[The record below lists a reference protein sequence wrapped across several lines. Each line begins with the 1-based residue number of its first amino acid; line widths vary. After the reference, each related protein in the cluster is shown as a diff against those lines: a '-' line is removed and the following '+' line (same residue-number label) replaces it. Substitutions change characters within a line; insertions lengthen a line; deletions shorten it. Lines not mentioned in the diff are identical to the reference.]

1 MIEKRRVI
9 RGVAV
14 LAVALAA
21 GHLVQT
27 LASGTSKPVK
37 VAVETRV
44 APQDIVT
51 LAADAE
57 AGTPKAGHALPP
69 LASQAALP
77 LAPKAASMAMAP
89 ALPSDPSSAETAATA
104 APQDTCPVSFEVFS
118 EPSAMIGLTLIA
130 PCRVN
135 ERVTLKHAGLVVSAQ
150 TTATGGLFTAL
161 PAMDSAGSVE
171 VLFADGQT
179 AMAAVAM
186 PELAALR
193 RFAVQWQAD
202 DAFQLHAFEDGAG
215 YGDPGEVSAANPH
228 RPAPGVPAIGGFL
241 TLLGDPA
248 TDAPLLAEVYSF
260 PADPAQSV
268 EVVVEAEVTA
278 KTCGRELLAET
289 ISSIGGRAEG
299 ADLTLAMPDC
309 DAVGD
314 FLVLN
319 NLAPSLTISAEN

>member
-9 RGVAV
+9 RSVAV

-27 LASGTSKPVK
+27 LASGTADPVK
-37 VAVETRV
+37 VAVETIV
-44 APQDIVT
+44 APQDVVT
-51 LAADAE
+51 LAADAG
-57 AGTPKAGHALPP
+57 AGLPKAGELPP
-69 LASQAALP
+69 VAPQAALP
-77 LAPKAASMAMAP
+77 LAPKAASTVNAP
-89 ALPSDPSSAETAATA
+89 ALPPQSGNVETAAA
-104 APQDTCPVSFEVFS
+104 APKQGACPVSFEVFA

-135 ERVTLKHAGLVVSAQ
+135 ERVTLKHAGLSVSAR
-150 TTATGGLFTAL
+150 TTATGALFTAL
-161 PAMDSAGSVE
+161 PAMDTAGAVE

-179 AMAAVAM
+179 SSAKIAM

-202 DAFQLHAFEDGAG
+202 DAFQIHAFENGAG

-228 RPAPGVPAIGGFL
+228 RPAPGVPASGGFL

-260 PADPAQSV
+260 PADPAQSA

-278 KTCGRELLAET
+278 KTCGRELLAQT
-289 ISSIGGRAEG
+289 ISSVGGRAEV